1 MKTAPD
7 GSSQNQTVAA
17 LLVQLQQ
24 HPDTVEFAQV
34 LDVVAE
40 HYVYRPT
47 RFCNGLGELMVVNEA
62 GANEGSCRLFAF
74 AQKLGLSEMQ
84 TLACFGRY
92 YREDV
97 LGKPHGSD
105 HANIRAFMRSGWAG
119 IQFDG
124 SPLAERSHPRSCSE

>member
-1 MKTAPD
+1 MKTARD
-7 GSSQNQTVAA
+7 GLFQNQTVAA

-34 LDVVAE
+34 MDVVAE

-47 RFCNGLGELMVVNEA
+47 RFCNGSGQLMVVNEA

-84 TLACFGRY
+84 TLACFGHY

-97 LGKPHGSD
+97 LGNPHGSD

-124 SPLAERSHPRSCSE
+124 APLAERSHP

>member
-1 MKTAPD
+1 MKTAPHVA
-7 GSSQNQTVAA
+7 SNRQTVVA
-17 LLVQLQQ
+17 LLAQLEQ
-24 HPDTVEFAQV
+24 HPHAVEFAQV
-34 LDVVAE
+34 MDVIAE

-47 RFCNGLGELMVVNEA
+47 RFCNGSGELMVVNGA
-62 GANEGSCRLFAF
+62 GTNEGSCRLFAF
-74 AQKLGLSEMQ
+74 AQKLGLSEMH

-97 LGKPHGSD
+97 LGNPRGSD

-124 SPLAERSHPRSCSE
+124 PPLTERRP

>member
-1 MKTAPD
+1 MIQTMKTAPD

-34 LDVVAE
+34 MDVVAE

-47 RFCNGLGELMVVNEA
+47 RFCNGSGELMVVNEA

-97 LGKPHGSD
+97 LGNPHGSE

-124 SPLAERSHPRSCSE
+124 SPLAERSHP